1 MNSKDIIYFPV
12 RSLKRLIKSLIIV
25 INECK
30 YPEEKRYQDLIETY
44 KICKLNH
51 LRNENIKYLNTI
63 LKSLGFKNYNE
74 LDGLYSEHLIIFSA
88 IARSNYKIKN
98 ILEIGTHNVKT
109 ASILSRLFPK
119 AQITT
124 IDLDDDDKTFKE
136 TYKRD
141 KNLKL
146 FIQNRNKILSKHSN
160 INFMQF
166 NSLNLTITNKNIPKQ
181 DLIWVDGAHGYP
193 VVSSDITNAI
203 RLMNKSSILMCD
215 DIWKSTKKNDDMYVS
230 KAGYETISCFS
241 DAKIIKT
248 NFFRKRIG
256 KSFNGNYKFISF
268 SKLIKDKT

>member
-1 MNSKDIIYFPV
+1 M
-12 RSLKRLIKSLIIV
+12 IKSLIIV

-30 YPEEKRYQDLIETY
+30 YPENKRYKDLIETY
-44 KICKLNH
+44 KICELNH
-51 LRNENIKYLNTI
+51 YRNENIKYLNNI

-98 ILEIGTHNVKT
+98 ILEIGTHNGKT

-124 IDLDDDDKTFKE
+124 IDLDDHDETFKQ

-146 FIQNRNKILSKHSN
+146 FIKKRNKLLSKHIN
-160 INFMQF
+160 INFIQF
-166 NSLNLTITNKNIPKQ
+166 NSLNLTIANKKIPKQ

-193 VVSSDITNAI
+193 VVSTDITNAI

-215 DIWKSTKKNDDMYVS
+215 DIWKSTKKNDRMYVS

-248 NFFRKRIG
+248 HFFRKRIG